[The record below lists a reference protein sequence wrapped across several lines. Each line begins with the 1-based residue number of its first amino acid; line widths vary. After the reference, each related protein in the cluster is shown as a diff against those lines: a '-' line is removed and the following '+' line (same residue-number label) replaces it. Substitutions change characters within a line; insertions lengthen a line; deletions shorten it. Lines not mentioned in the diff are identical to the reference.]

1 MQEVGLIKIFTW
13 KHLTLWRPVLLGF
26 SQSTECLISYLH
38 PELLSRGCW
47 RSAACSGHGVSFVQT
62 AGKCQVPVSRVPS
75 QPHIWPCFGGI
86 SWPSC
91 PGSNEDS
98 IDRPLC
104 AFTRPE
110 LASSKSLDHTCLTSL
125 LAQENI
131 PSCCFFPY
139 LGLQCYSHWSHMQ
152 LHVSILSQVS
162 HTFSNIRN
170 NLLKQATWKII

>member
-1 MQEVGLIKIFTW
+1 MQEFGLINLYLKTSDSL
-13 KHLTLWRPVLLGF
+13 KAGSCGF
-26 SQSTECLISYLH
+26 FPEHSLISYLH

-47 RSAACSGHGVSFVQT
+47 RSAAFSGHGVSFVET

-86 SWPSC
+86 SWPLC

-104 AFTRPE
+104 AFTRPD

-139 LGLQCYSHWSHMQ
+139 LGLHCYSHWFHME

-162 HTFSNIRN
+162 HTFNNIRN